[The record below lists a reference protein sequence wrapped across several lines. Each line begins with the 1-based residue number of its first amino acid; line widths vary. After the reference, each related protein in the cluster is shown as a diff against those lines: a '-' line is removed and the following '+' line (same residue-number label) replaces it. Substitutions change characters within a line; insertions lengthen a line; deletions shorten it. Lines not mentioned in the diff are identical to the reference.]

1 MARFHKGYDIE
12 RIMAIDVF
20 DAARLTVDNVRRMID
35 LGYFDAPAS
44 YGHHLNVRGGLFV
57 HSVNVARRLIQET
70 NLRGGMDDGNPIWRM
85 QSSPARIGLLH
96 DLCKCF
102 MYSVNGRTGGAERER
117 SLWYGHGIVSAMMIP
132 HYLGI
137 FLNEQEIACIA
148 WHMGFS
154 DLTNPDMR
162 GAMGAATKLYGKEI
176 IMTHSA
182 DWYASEVMEK
192 DSSGKINLAIEDGGI
207 LDTSSVEREE
217 MMCEKNWRDRTVEAE
232 RMRECLKVCLAKN
245 GDGDANEEAV
255 AEAKEPAKVE
265 ADDVVMM
272 KGAKEA
278 ADVGDSYLLK
288 VNGGKPCPLP
298 HFMRHSYI
306 IPNAEKV
313 KANGNT
319 IYRISWNF
327 AHNVFY
333 YMPYHYSNDFDVES
347 AALNK
352 KYGFPMWMYTVEGA
366 RYVVDFLNR
375 LRVTEK
381 TFAKTFIDS
390 ASNVEVMHFP
400 VSEQMAHIMWEVPDL
415 ENVYEIRF
423 DAKTTKGYVFSEVK
437 NDEAFALRCA
447 KCAITC
453 GFPMYAITALE
464 AGHICEELNKRY
476 APEMEHLRIVI
487 EGEKE

>member
-132 HYLGI
+132 NYLGI

-232 RMRECLKVCLAKN
+232 RMRECLKDCLAKN

-265 ADDVVMM
+265 ADD
-272 KGAKEA
+272 
-278 ADVGDSYLLK
+278 DD
-288 VNGGKPCPLP
+288 GKPCSLP
-298 HFMRHSYI
+298 YFMRHKDVV
-306 IPNAEKV
+306 PNAEKV
-313 KANGNT
+313 KENENT

-327 AHNVFY
+327 AHNVFH

-347 AALNK
+347 AALNER
-352 KYGFPMWMYTVEGA
+352 YGFPMWMYTCDGA

-375 LRVTEK
+375 LRITEK
-381 TFAKTFIDS
+381 TFADYFVMDVKRKDVSIIEASDAMKHDMWEIPKDNAFIISYDKKRGEYS
-390 ASNVEVMHFP
+390 FNEVRNGEDVEKHCEKCARVCGFTMCASNPLGASSICMYLNRRD
-400 VSEQMAHIMWEVPDL
+400 APD
-415 ENVYEIRF
+415 
-423 DAKTTKGYVFSEVK
+423 
-437 NDEAFALRCA
+437 
-447 KCAITC
+447 
-453 GFPMYAITALE
+453 
-464 AGHICEELNKRY
+464 
-476 APEMEHLRIVI
+476 MEHLRIVI
-487 EGEKE
+487 EGEEE